1 MLIIRVLVV
10 LALLSIG
17 GALIA
22 WMLTGDRR
30 FLKWALR
37 AFQAGLVVVFG
48 FLALL
53 FIERALIAI

>member
-1 MLIIRVLVV
+1 MLIIRVLAV

-37 AFQAGLVVVFG
+37 AFQVAIVVVFG